1 MIGLKAG
8 RSRTGHA
15 ASGFRNIGIRDSLNF
30 ADFTNR

>member
-15 ASGFRNIGIRDSLNF
+15 ASGFRNYTEFAIIV